1 MLAVLLLAAAAV
13 VPTPAPAPVLPRIP
27 NVAPGYA
34 APPLPAAS
42 PNVIGVTQQAFVG
55 ISLPDAVGMALSKNP
70 DLEIVQANR
79 RIAHY
84 QIVAAQGAYDIR
96 FMLQPQYQYVSA
108 APQNAFF
115 AGPNFG
121 PIVQRTTSVS
131 AGAQG
136 VTPAGQ
142 QYSVSA
148 AGRQTYDNTTINAFD
163 PAYPTV
169 FSVNFSQPLGRNRG
183 INDAS
188 RNLQLAQI
196 NDRSAAQKALSTTA
210 DTVAQV
216 ENVYW
221 DLVAAWRNA
230 AIQEQA
236 LRDTVA
242 QQHSNVRLA
251 QQGVSAPIDVVQAN
265 TQISLFQENIYSAL
279 QRVGALQNQL
289 KSLLSDD
296 PADPIWNANL
306 VPTGDVLQLP
316 QEPPLT
322 DLVLT
327 ALRNR
332 PEIEQL
338 RQQRA
343 AADVNLRYAQN
354 QTKPQVDLQA
364 GYASNGFAGIPTNPA
379 NSPFTASSAQQLM
392 AINALIAA
400 VNPTLPVNQ
409 QIQPLP
415 SSNTPVPSYLSG
427 GLAQSIRNLLG
438 NRFPVYSAGVLVSF
452 PIGDHTA
459 KANLAI
465 AQEQESIAQVQEAS
479 TIERVT
485 VEVRDALQA
494 YQSALAR
501 LSAARAARQAS
512 EAVLASEQRRF
523 RAGESTTYLVLQREI
538 GVANNRGLE
547 LQAQTD
553 LNKAVVEIQRAT
565 GTILTR

>member
-1 MLAVLLLAAAAV
+1 MLAVLLLAAAV

-34 APPLPAAS
+34 APPIPKAS
-42 PNVIGVTQQAFVG
+42 PNVIGVTQDAFVG
-55 ISLPDAVGMALSKNP
+55 ISLPDAVGMALAKNP

-79 RIAHY
+79 RIARY

-96 FMLQPQYQYVSA
+96 LTLQPQYQYATS

-136 VTPAGQ
+136 LTPAGQ

-148 AGRQTYDNTTINAFD
+148 AGRQTYDNTTINERAGD
-163 PAYPTV
+163 QRA
-169 FSVNFSQPLGRNRG
+169 
-183 INDAS
+183 
-188 RNLQLAQI
+188 LA
-196 NDRSAAQKALSTTA
+196 TTA

-221 DLVAAWRNA
+221 DLVAAWRDA

-265 TQISLFQENIYSAL
+265 TQISVFQENIYGAL

-306 VPTGDVLQLP
+306 VPTGQVLQLP
-316 QEPPLT
+316 QEPPLA
-322 DLVLT
+322 DLVLA

-338 RQQRA
+338 REQRA

-354 QTKPQVDLQA
+354 QTKPQIDLQA
-364 GYASNGFAGIPTNPA
+364 GYSSNGFAGIPANPA
-379 NSPFTASSAQQLM
+379 NSPFAASSAQQLM

-415 SSNTPVPSYLSG
+415 TSNTPIPSYLSG
-427 GLAQSIRNLLG
+427 GLSQSIRNLLS
-438 NRFPVYSAGVLVSF
+438 NRFPVYTAGVLVSF

-465 AQEQESIAQVQEAS
+465 AQEQENIAQEQEAS

-501 LSAARAARQAS
+501 LGAARAARQTS

-538 GVANNRGLE
+538 AVANNRALE

-565 GTILTR
+565 GTILTSGR

>member
-1 MLAVLLLAAAAV
+1 MLLALLLAVAA

-27 NVAPGYA
+27 NVAPGYE

-70 DLEIVQANR
+70 DLEVAQANR

-84 QIVAAQGAYDIR
+84 QIAAAQGAYDIR
-96 FMLQPQYQYVSA
+96 LTLQPQYQYATA

-115 AGPNFG
+115 AGPNFE

-148 AGRQTYDNTTINAFD
+148 SGRQTYDNTTINAFD

-169 FSVNFSQPLGRNRG
+169 FSVNFSQPLGRGRG
-183 INDAS
+183 INDFS

-196 NDRSAAQKALSTTA
+196 NERSVVQGALITTA

-265 TQISLFQENIYSAL
+265 TQISVFQENIYGAL

-289 KSLLSDD
+289 KSLLSDN
-296 PADPIWNANL
+296 PSDPIWNANL
-306 VPTGDVLQLP
+306 VPTGQVLQLP
-316 QEPPLT
+316 QEPSLT
-322 DLVLT
+322 ELVLT

-343 AADVNLRYAQN
+343 AADVTLRYAQS
-354 QTKPQVDLQA
+354 QTKPQVDVQA
-364 GYASNGFAGIPTNPA
+364 GYASNGFSGIPTNPA
-379 NSPFTASSAQQLM
+379 NSPFAASSAQQLM

-409 QIQPLP
+409 RIQPIP
-415 SSNTPVPSYLSG
+415 TSNTPVPSYLSG
-427 GLAQSIRNLLG
+427 GLDQSIRNLLG
-438 NRFPVYSAGVLVSF
+438 NKFPVYTAGVLVSF
-452 PIGDHTA
+452 PIGDRTA

-465 AQEQESIAQVQEAS
+465 AQEQETIAQVREAS

-485 VEVRDALQA
+485 VEVRNALQA

-501 LSAARAARQAS
+501 LGAARAARQAS
-512 EAVLASEQRRF
+512 EAVLASERRRF

-538 GVANNRGLE
+538 AVANNRGLE

>member
-1 MLAVLLLAAAAV
+1 VLAALILAAIT
-13 VPTPAPAPVLPRIP
+13 VPTPAPAPVLPKLP
-27 NVAPGYA
+27 TVAPGYA
-34 APPLPAAS
+34 APPVPMAS

-55 ISLPDAVGMALSKNP
+55 ITLENAVGMALSNDP
-70 DLEIVQANR
+70 DLAVVRANR

-84 QIVAAQGAYDIR
+84 QIVAAQGAFDIR
-96 FMLQPQYQYVSA
+96 LSVQPQYQYVTE

-121 PIVQRTTSVS
+121 PIVQRNVSVS

-136 VTPAGQ
+136 VMPGGQ
-142 QYSVSA
+142 QYGVNV
-148 AGRQTYDNTTINAFD
+148 AGRQIYDNTTINAFN
-163 PAYPTV
+163 PTYPTV
-169 FSVNFSQPLGRNRG
+169 FSVNFSQPLGKNAG
-183 INDAS
+183 ITDAS
-188 RNLQLAQI
+188 RNLMLAQI
-196 NDRSAAQKALSTTA
+196 NDRAADGHALSVTE
-210 DTVAQV
+210 DTIARV
-216 ENVYW
+216 EDVYW
-221 DLVAAWRNA
+221 DLVAAWRSA
-230 AIQEQA
+230 AIQEDA
-236 LRDTVA
+236 LRSTIT

-251 QQGVSAPIDVVQAN
+251 NAGVAAPIDVVQSN
-265 TQISLFQENIYSAL
+265 TQIAVFQQNVFSAL
-279 QRVGALQNQL
+279 QRVAALQNQL
-289 KSLLSDD
+289 KSLLSDN
-296 PADPIWNANL
+296 PSDPIWDANL
-306 VPTGDVLQLP
+306 VPTGPVLQLP

-332 PEIEQL
+332 PEVDQL

-354 QTKPQVDLQA
+354 QTKPQVDLQL
-364 GYASNGFAGIPTNPA
+364 GYTSNGFAGTPTNPG
-379 NSPFTASSAQQLM
+379 NSPFFANSAQQLL

-400 VNPTLPVNQ
+400 VNPTLPPSQ

-415 SSNTPVPSYLSG
+415 SSNTPVPAYLSG
-427 GLAQSIRNLLG
+427 GLNQSIRNLLN
-438 NRFPVYSAGVLVSF
+438 NRFPVYAAGVLVSF
-452 PIGDHTA
+452 PLGNHTA

-465 AQEQESIAQVQEAS
+465 AQEQENIAQVQEAS
-479 TIERVT
+479 TIQRVT

-501 LSAARAARQAS
+501 LGAARTARQAA

-523 RAGESTTYLVLQREI
+523 RAGASTTFLVLQREI
-538 GVANNRGLE
+538 EVANDRGLE

>member
-1 MLAVLLLAAAAV
+1 VLAVLLLAAAAA
-13 VPTPAPAPVLPRIP
+13 VPTPAPVPVLPKIP
-27 NVAPGYA
+27 VVAPGYA
-34 APPLPAAS
+34 APPVPAAS

-55 ISLPDAVGMALSKNP
+55 ISLPNAVGMALSKNP
-70 DLEIVQANR
+70 DLEVVEVNR
-79 RIAHY
+79 RIAGY
-84 QIVAAQGAYDIR
+84 QIVAAQGAFDMR
-96 FMLQPQYQYVSA
+96 FSVQPQYQYITE

-121 PIVQRTTSVS
+121 PIVQRNTSVS
-131 AGAQG
+131 AGVQG
-136 VTPAGQ
+136 ITPAGQ
-142 QYSVSA
+142 QYSVNAS
-148 AGRQTYDNTTINAFD
+148 GRQTHDNTTINSFD
-163 PAYPTV
+163 PYYPTV
-169 FSVNFSQPLGRNRG
+169 FSVNFSQPLAKNSG

-188 RNLQLAQI
+188 RNLLLARI
-196 NDRSAAQKALSTTA
+196 NDRAAAAHALSTTA

-221 DLVAAWRNA
+221 DLVSAWRNA
-230 AIQEQA
+230 AIQEEA
-236 LRDTVA
+236 LRDTVT
-242 QQHSNVRLA
+242 QQHSNIRLA
-251 QQGVSAPIDVVQAN
+251 RQGVSAPIDVVQAN
-265 TQISLFQENIYSAL
+265 TQIAVFQENVYAAL
-279 QRVGALQNQL
+279 QRVGLLQNQL
-289 KSLLSDD
+289 KSLLTDSPTD
-296 PADPIWNANL
+296 PLWDANL
-306 VPTGDVLQLP
+306 VPTGPVLQLP
-316 QEPPLT
+316 AEPPLA
-322 DLVLT
+322 DLVVT

-332 PEIEQL
+332 PEVEQL

-343 AADVNLRYAQN
+343 AADVNLKYAQN

-364 GYASNGFAGIPTNPA
+364 GYTSNGFAGTPTNPA
-379 NSPFTASSAQQLM
+379 SSPFFASSAQQLM

-400 VNPTLPVNQ
+400 VNPTLPPSQ

-415 SSNTPVPSYLSG
+415 SSNTPVPAYLSG
-427 GLAQSIRNLLG
+427 GLPQSIRNLL
-438 NRFPVYSAGVLVSF
+438 NNKFPVYSAGLLFSF

-465 AQEQESIAQVQEAS
+465 AQEQENIAQVQEAS
-479 TIERVT
+479 TIQGIT
-485 VEVRDALQA
+485 VEVRNALQA

-501 LSAARAARQAS
+501 LNAARAARQAA

-538 GVANNRGLE
+538 AVANNRGLE

>member
-1 MLAVLLLAAAAV
+1 VLAVLLLAAAAA

-34 APPLPAAS
+34 APPVPAAS

-96 FMLQPQYQYVSA
+96 FMLQPQYQYAAA

-136 VTPAGQ
+136 QTPAGQ

-148 AGRQTYDNTTINAFD
+148 SGRQTYDNTTINAFD

-169 FSVNFSQPLGRNRG
+169 FSVNFSQPLGRNSG

-188 RNLQLAQI
+188 RNLLLAQI

-230 AIQEQA
+230 DIQEQA
-236 LRDTVA
+236 LRDTVV

-306 VPTGDVLQLP
+306 VPTGQVLQLP

-354 QTKPQVDLQA
+354 QTRPQVDLQA

-392 AINALIAA
+392 AIDALIAA

-465 AQEQESIAQVQEAS
+465 AQEQETIAQVQEAS

-538 GVANNRGLE
+538 AVANNRGLE

>member
-1 MLAVLLLAAAAV
+1 MLAVLLLAAAAAI
-13 VPTPAPAPVLPRIP
+13 PTPAPAPVLPRIP

-34 APPLPAAS
+34 APPLPAAT

-70 DLEIVQANR
+70 DLEVAQANR

-96 FMLQPQYQYVSA
+96 FTLQPQYQYVTV

-148 AGRQTYDNTTINAFD
+148 SGKQTYDNTTINSFD

-169 FSVNFSQPLGRNRG
+169 FYVNFSQPLARDRG

-196 NDRSAAQKALSTTA
+196 NDRAAVQKALSTTA

-265 TQISLFQENIYSAL
+265 TQIALFQENVYAAL

-306 VPTGDVLQLP
+306 VPTGQVLQLP
-316 QEPPLT
+316 QEPPLS

-343 AADVNLRYAQN
+343 AADVNLHYAQN

-364 GYASNGFAGIPTNPA
+364 GYASNGFAGNPTNPA

-415 SSNTPVPSYLSG
+415 SSNTSVPPYLSG

-438 NRFPVYSAGVLVSF
+438 NKFPVYSAGVLVSF

-465 AQEQESIAQVQEAS
+465 AQEQETIAQVQEAS
-479 TIERVT
+479 TIEGVT
-485 VEVRDALQA
+485 VEVRNALQA

-538 GVANNRGLE
+538 AVANNRGLE

>member
-1 MLAVLLLAAAAV
+1 MLAVLLLAAAAT

-34 APPLPAAS
+34 APPIPKAS
-42 PNVIGVTQQAFVG
+42 PNVIGVTQDAFVG
-55 ISLPDAVGMALSKNP
+55 ISLPDAVGMALAKNP

-79 RIAHY
+79 RIARY

-96 FMLQPQYQYVSA
+96 LTLQPQFQYATS

-136 VTPAGQ
+136 QTPAGQ
-142 QYSVSA
+142 QFSVNA

-163 PAYPTV
+163 PTYPTV
-169 FSVNFSQPLGRNRG
+169 FSVNVSQPLARNRG

-196 NDRSAAQKALSTTA
+196 NERIGDQRALGTTA

-236 LRDTVA
+236 LRDTVT

-251 QQGVSAPIDVVQAN
+251 RQGVSAPIDVVQAN
-265 TQISLFQENIYSAL
+265 TQISVFQENIYGAL

-289 KSLLSDD
+289 KSLLSDN

-306 VPTGDVLQLP
+306 VPTGQVLQLP

-322 DLVLT
+322 ELVLT

-354 QTKPQVDLQA
+354 QTKPQIDLQA
-364 GYASNGFAGIPTNPA
+364 GYSSNGFAGIPTNPA
-379 NSPFTASSAQQLM
+379 NSPFAASSAQQLM

-409 QIQPLP
+409 RIQPLP

-427 GLAQSIRNLLG
+427 GLSQSIRNLLS
-438 NRFPVYSAGVLVSF
+438 NTFPVYTAGVLVSF

-465 AQEQESIAQVQEAS
+465 AQEQENIAQVQEAS

-485 VEVRDALQA
+485 VEVRNALQA

-501 LSAARAARQAS
+501 LGAARAARQTS

-538 GVANNRGLE
+538 AVANNRALE

-553 LNKAVVEIQRAT
+553 LNKAVVEIQRAS

>member
-1 MLAVLLLAAAAV
+1 MLLALLLAAAAV
-13 VPTPAPAPVLPRIP
+13 PTPAPVPVLPRIP

-55 ISLPDAVGMALSKNP
+55 ISLTDAVGMALSKNP
-70 DLEIVQANR
+70 DLEVAQANR
-79 RIAHY
+79 RIADY

-96 FMLQPQYQYVSA
+96 LTLQPQYQYSTA

-121 PIVQRTTSVS
+121 PIVQRTTSVN

-136 VTPAGQ
+136 ETPAGQ
-142 QYSVSA
+142 QYSVNAS
-148 AGRQTYDNTTINAFD
+148 GRQTYDNTTINAFN
-163 PAYPTV
+163 PVYPTV
-169 FSVNFSQPLGRNRG
+169 FSVNFSQPLMRGRG

-188 RNLQLAQI
+188 RTLQLAQI
-196 NDRSAAQKALSTTA
+196 NDRTVAQQALSTTA
-210 DTVAQV
+210 TTVAQV

-265 TQISLFQENIYSAL
+265 TEISVFQENIYAAL

-289 KSLLSDD
+289 KSLLSDN

-306 VPTGDVLQLP
+306 VPTGQVLQLP
-316 QEPPLT
+316 QEPSLS
-322 DLVLT
+322 DLILP

-332 PEIEQL
+332 PEIEQW
-338 RQQRA
+338 REQRA
-343 AADVNLRYAQN
+343 AADVTLRYAQN
-354 QTKPQVDLQA
+354 QTRPQVDLQA
-364 GYASNGFAGIPTNPA
+364 GYASNGFAGVPTNPA
-379 NSPFTASSAQQLM
+379 NSPFNASTAQQLM

-427 GLAQSIRNLLG
+427 GLAQSIRNLLS
-438 NRFPVYSAGVLVSF
+438 NRFPVYTAGVLVSF
-452 PIGDHTA
+452 PVGDHTA

-465 AQEQESIAQVQEAS
+465 AQEQETIAQVQEAS

-485 VEVRDALQA
+485 VEVRNALQA

-501 LSAARAARQAS
+501 LGAARAARQAS
-512 EAVLASEQRRF
+512 EAVLASELRRF
-523 RAGESTTYLVLQREI
+523 HAGESTTYLVLQREI
-538 GVANNRGLE
+538 AVANNRGLE

-553 LNKAVVEIQRAT
+553 LNKAVVEIQRAS

>member
-306 VPTGDVLQLP
+306 VPTGEVLQLP

-465 AQEQESIAQVQEAS
+465 AQEQETIAQVQEAS